1 MNMLTIFFLIYSFI
15 LGAILG
21 SFLNVLIMRLPEE
34 KSLGGRSH
42 CPHCGRTLGFIDLV
56 PILSFLVL
64 RGKCRSCSAKISAR
78 YLIMELT
85 ISFLFA
91 LVFYWLS
98 PSTLIGY
105 MELLRAWFIICVLVA
120 VFVIDFEHFLIL
132 DVIVFPASVVL
143 LLFNVGLDY
152 ISGGFQNGLYGLT
165 VGGVFSAVACSGVFF
180 SMWAISKGRWIGFG
194 DVKYMLF
201 LGQIVGFPLTIIG
214 FFLSFFIGALVAI
227 PLLFTGKYSFASK
240 LPLGTFLSI
249 GFLLTFFCG
258 QQMLNWYLGLI
269 GLR

>member
-1 MNMLTIFFLIYSFI
+1 MLTAYFLIFSFI
-15 LGAILG
+15 FGAIIG
-21 SFLNVLIMRLPEE
+21 SFLNVLILRLPED

-42 CPHCGRTLGFIDLV
+42 CPHCGRGLGFLDLI
-56 PILSFLVL
+56 PILSFLAL
-64 RGKCRSCSAKISAR
+64 RGKCRSCSTQISAR
-78 YLIMELT
+78 YLIIELT
-85 ISFLFA
+85 VSCLFA
-91 LVFYWLS
+91 LAFYWFS
-98 PSTLIGY
+98 PVTLIGFL
-105 MELLRAWFIICVLVA
+105 EVIRVWFIVCILVA

-143 LLFNVGLDY
+143 LLFNIGLDY
-152 ISGGFQNGLYGLT
+152 LSGGFQNGLYGMT

-227 PLLFTGKYSFASK
+227 PLMFTGKYSLASK

-249 GFLLTFFCG
+249 GFLSTFFYG